1 MYKKCV
7 KVPLVLQMEA
17 VECGAASLAMILA
30 YYGRY
35 VTLEKLREDCGVS
48 RDGSKALY
56 LQRAAKQYG
65 LNSKIFRS
73 SVEELKK
80 EANYPCMLF
89 WKNSHFVVLCGFKG
103 KKAVI
108 MDPSSGKQT
117 LAPSQFDKDF
127 SNVVLYFYK
136 MESFVCEGRP
146 SSIWQF
152 AKKRLE
158 GSGAAIGFVAL
169 CSLVL
174 AVTSIITPI
183 FSRLFVDYVLVEHS
197 YNWLYVIAAGMA
209 TLIIVKLVLAAA
221 AGSQQLHIESYFAI
235 RSNSSFLWHVLRLPV
250 RFFQYRHTGD
260 IVTRQGDN
268 ENIAYSLIQQYVP
281 LVLNSFMIV
290 LYVLVLFRYN
300 TLLAMVGI
308 ATALLNIVVM
318 QITTRKSVEIMRIQ
332 QHDESKVIGS
342 TYACVE
348 QIETI
353 KASGAERGFFRRWAG
368 YQALANVQVQKQAA
382 ISKFM
387 DSTMEFIVA
396 LGNIIVI
403 ILGTY
408 LIIQGQFTAGML
420 IAFQGL
426 LMAVTQPITKLSM
439 AGRSLQAMRVQME
452 RTEDIFRYEPD
463 VEEAAFDMGK
473 EEEPSRLSG
482 DIRISDVSFGYN
494 KQEPPLLT
502 NFDIS
507 IKAGEHIAI
516 VGKSGCGKSTFTN
529 IVAGLYRPW
538 TGGVFFDGKPMG
550 EIDLFDLRSSMAVV
564 SQENHLFSDSIE
576 ENIRMWDESITFEE
590 IVRAA
595 TDAQIHQLISKRK
608 LGYKERLIDGGIAF
622 SGGQRQQIEI
632 ARALAG
638 SPSILIMDEA
648 TSAMDAQTEADV
660 LAALKKRP
668 LTLIMVAHRLST
680 VRDCDRIVV
689 LENGKIA
696 EIGRHEEL
704 IAKGGVY
711 ADLVNSD

>member
-1 MYKKCV
+1 MSKKCV

-17 VECGAASLAMILA
+17 VECGAASLSMVLA

-35 VTLEKLREDCGVS
+35 VSLEKLREDCGVS
-48 RDGSKALY
+48 RDGSKASY

-65 LNSKIFRS
+65 LNSRIVRS
-73 SVEELKK
+73 SVEKLKK
-80 EANYPCMLF
+80 EGNYPCILF
-89 WKNSHFVVLCGFKG
+89 WKSSHFVVLCGFIG

-108 MDPSSGKQT
+108 MDPASGRQMLT
-117 LAPSQFDKDF
+117 LAQFEKDF
-127 SNVVLYFYK
+127 SNVALYFYK
-136 MESFVCEGRP
+136 MDSFVREGRP
-146 SSIWQF
+146 LSIWQF

-158 GSGAAIGFVAL
+158 KSGSAIGFVAL
-169 CSLVL
+169 CALVL
-174 AVTSIITPI
+174 AVASIITPI
-183 FSRLFVDYVLVEHS
+183 FPRLFVDCVLGGES
-197 YNWLYVIAAGMA
+197 YNWLYMIAAGMA
-209 TLIIVKLVLAAA
+209 ALIIVKLVLAAA
-221 AGSQQLHIESYFAI
+221 ASSQQLHIESYFAI
-235 RSNSSFLWHVLRLPV
+235 RANSSFLWHVLRLPV

-281 LVLNSFMIV
+281 LLLNSVMIV
-290 LYVLVLFRYN
+290 LYILALFRYN
-300 TLLAMVGI
+300 LMLALVGI
-308 ATALLNIVVM
+308 ATALLNIFIM
-318 QITTRKSVEIMRIQ
+318 QITTRKSVEIMRLQ
-332 QHDESKVIGS
+332 QHDQSKVIGS

-353 KASGAERGFFRRWAG
+353 KACGAERGFFRRWAG

-382 ISKFM
+382 ISRFM

-408 LIIQGQFTAGML
+408 LIIEGQFTAGML
-420 IAFQGL
+420 LAFQGL

-439 AGRSLQAMRVQME
+439 AGRSLQTMRVQIE
-452 RTEDIFRYEPD
+452 RTEDIFRYETD
-463 VEEAAFDMGK
+463 VEEAAFDITQD
-473 EEEPSRLSG
+473 EESGGLSG
-482 DIRISDVSFGYN
+482 DICISDVSFGYN
-494 KQEPPLLT
+494 KQEMPLLT
-502 NFDIS
+502 NFNIS

-529 IVAGLYRPW
+529 IVAGLYQPW
-538 TGGVFFDGKPMG
+538 TGKVLFDGKPM
-550 EIDLFDLRSSMAVV
+550 EDIKLFDLRSSLAVV

-576 ENIRMWDESITFEE
+576 ENIRMWDESIPFEDV
-590 IVRAA
+590 VRAA
-595 TDAQIHQLISKRK
+595 QDAQIHQTIAKRK
-608 LGYKERLIDGGIAF
+608 RGYKERLVDGGIAF

-638 SPSILIMDEA
+638 SPSILILDEA

-660 LAALKKRP
+660 VAALKKRS

-689 LENGKIA
+689 LDDGKIA
-696 EIGRHEEL
+696 EVGCHEEL
-704 IAKGGVY
+704 IARDGVY
-711 ADLVNSD
+711 AKLVNSD